1 MAQAQLKEELIPSG
15 GIADFV
21 MSDAEIAA
29 LEAEEAREEFGD
41 SGIARF
47 EPIAKRM
54 ASYGRYGD
62 DQVVHAETGE
72 LLVPRALLEQSPELK
87 QSIFN
92 HLRDMGIEDPDRYVV
107 GSSANSINPD
117 TGMPEFFLKK
127 IFRGVRKT
135 VSNVAKG
142 VSKAVSKVGK
152 VLKKV
157 APVVLP
163 IALAMT
169 PLGAIYGAALGSG
182 IGTLIQG
189 GNIKDALKSALISGV
204 SGAVFS
210 GVSSKLGG
218 GTFTGGMKEAAA
230 NPMGRLSQTG
240 KALGA
245 GDPFRSF
252 TPTGDQIAD
261 DIAAGRADAG
271 VREAQ
276 DLAGT
281 TPMEEYT
288 QAVDIRG
295 KAPSLSPDVAA
306 VNDPYFQDAAGNFD
320 ATGRNYTGF
329 RSEGIGRVSDGAG
342 YDYRFGGT
350 GGPTPDRVATFG
362 EAPPLSQTL
371 PDYKTVGNLDNLG
384 ATETSFFDTAKGYAS
399 DAGDYLFRGGK
410 SAQDVALA
418 QDAAEQAYLAK
429 AARTGIAPTEAG
441 LAAARSAAGPGYI
454 ARFGPS
460 VGLATLGATAG
471 GFFDAPPE
479 EENELAEEFQQTG
492 SDLLAQS
499 PETFMLAGRDPRY
512 SQGQYVV
519 PTEYGLASRPMFF
532 NNPFMRYQA
541 PQMLAAAGG
550 EVYPRRNGG
559 IMPNEGI
566 PDQDSV
572 RALLMPGEFVMT
584 KDAVR
589 GLGGGNL
596 NQGINNMYSMMRNL
610 ETQGQVA

>member
-1 MAQAQLKEELIPSG
+1 MAQAQLQEELIPAG

-87 QSIFN
+87 ESIFS

-218 GTFTGGMKEAAA
+218 GTFTEGIKEAAA

-252 TPTGDQIAD
+252 APTGDQIAD

-271 VREAQ
+271 VSEAQ
-276 DLAGT
+276 ELAGT

-295 KAPSLSPDVAA
+295 KAPSLDPDVAMM
-306 VNDPYFQDAAGNFD
+306 NDPYFQDASGNFD
-320 ATGRNYTGF
+320 PTGRNYTGF
-329 RSEGIGRVSDGAG
+329 KGARSASTDGVG

-350 GGPTPDRVATFG
+350 GGPTPDRVASFAEQAGSTAG
-362 EAPPLSQTL
+362 ST
-371 PDYKTVGNLDNLG
+371 G
-384 ATETSFFDTAKGYAS
+384 AETSLLDTAKGYGQKAL
-399 DAGDYLFRGGK
+399 DFFDPRVPDTVPGLEAEVARLKGLNYTD
-410 SAQDVALA
+410 DVAYKIA
-418 QDAAEQAYLAK
+418 QENIAK
-429 AARTGIAPTEAG
+429 ATPSMISRYAPIA
-441 LAAARSAAGPGYI
+441 
-454 ARFGPS
+454 
-460 VGLATLGATAG
+460 GLATLGATAG
-471 GFFDAPPE
+471 GFFETPE
-479 EENELAEEFQQTG
+479 EETNELAEEFQQTG
-492 SDLLAQS
+492 VDLVAQN
-499 PETFMLAGRDPRY
+499 PEQFMLAGRDPRY

-519 PTEYGLASRPMFF
+519 GSQYGLTPQQTLFS
-532 NNPFMRYQA
+532 NPFMRYQA
-541 PQMLAAAGG
+541 PQMRAAAGG

-610 ETQGQVA
+610 ETRGQVA